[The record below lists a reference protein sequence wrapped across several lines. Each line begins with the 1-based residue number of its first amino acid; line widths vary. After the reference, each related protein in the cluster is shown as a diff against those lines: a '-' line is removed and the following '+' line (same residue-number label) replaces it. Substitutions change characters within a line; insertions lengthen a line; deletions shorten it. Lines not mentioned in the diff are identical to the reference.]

1 MIIKFRERYKEIA
14 KKNNLDEKLV
24 ESIAETVFS
33 HSKDRLE
40 NFDDVK
46 YDIAYIGSWHL
57 REKKFMEFY
66 KRVWVA
72 INSGWKNVRKA
83 YLTDNKLEWLEIMR
97 NNILQKKEKRNQKQ
111 QEKIKLIKQY
121 AEQNS
126 SISEE

>member
-46 YDIAYIGSWHL
+46 YDIAHLGSWHL
-57 REKKFMEFY
+57 RENKFMEFY

-97 NNILQKKEKRNQKQ
+97 NKILQHKETRNQKQ
-111 QEKIKLIKQY
+111 QQKITLIKQY

>member
-24 ESIAETVFS
+24 ESIAETIFS

-97 NNILQKKEKRNQKQ
+97 NNILQKKEARNQKQ

>member
-24 ESIAETVFS
+24 ESIAETIFS
-33 HSKDRLE
+33 HSKERLE

-46 YDIAYIGSWHL
+46 YDIAHIGSWHL
-57 REKKFMEFY
+57 RENKFMEFY

-97 NNILQKKEKRNQKQ
+97 NNILQKKENRNQKQ

>member
-24 ESIAETVFS
+24 ESIAETIFS
-33 HSKDRLE
+33 HSKERLE
-40 NFDDVK
+40 NFDEVK
-46 YDIAYIGSWHL
+46 YDIAHLGSWHL

-66 KRVWVA
+66 KNVWVA
-72 INSGWKNVRKA
+72 INRGWKNVRKA

-97 NNILQKKEKRNQKQ
+97 NKLLLKKQARNQKQ

>member
-24 ESIAETVFS
+24 ESIAETIFS
-33 HSKDRLE
+33 HSKERLE

>member
-14 KKNNLDEKLV
+14 KKNNLEEGLV

-40 NFDDVK
+40 NFDEIK
-46 YDIAYIGSWHL
+46 YDIAHLGSWHL
-57 REKKFMEFY
+57 RENKFMEFY
-66 KRVWVA
+66 KNVWVA
-72 INSGWKNVRKA
+72 INRGWKNVRKA

-97 NNILQKKEKRNQKQ
+97 NKLLLKKQTRSEKQ

>member
-14 KKNNLDEKLV
+14 KKNNLEEGLV

-46 YDIAYIGSWHL
+46 YDIMHLGSWHL

-72 INSGWKNVRKA
+72 INKGWKNVRKA

>member
-14 KKNNLDEKLV
+14 KKNNLDEELV

-33 HSKDRLE
+33 HSKERLE
-40 NFDDVK
+40 NFDELK

-57 REKKFMEFY
+57 RENKFMEFY

-97 NNILQKKEKRNQKQ
+97 NKFLQKKQGRNEKQ

>member
-14 KKNNLDEKLV
+14 KKNDLDEKLV

-33 HSKDRLE
+33 HSKERLE

-46 YDIAYIGSWHL
+46 YDIMHLGSWHL
-57 REKKFMEFY
+57 RENKFMEFY

-72 INSGWKNVRKA
+72 INSGWKHVRKA

-97 NNILQKKEKRNQKQ
+97 NKILQKKETRNQKQ

>member
-24 ESIAETVFS
+24 ESIAETIFS

>member
-24 ESIAETVFS
+24 ESIAETIFS
-33 HSKDRLE
+33 HSKERLE

-57 REKKFMEFY
+57 RENKFMEFY

-97 NNILQKKEKRNQKQ
+97 NKFLNKKEARNQKQ
-111 QEKIKLIKQY
+111 KEKIKLIKQY

>member
-24 ESIAETVFS
+24 ESIAETIFS

-46 YDIAYIGSWHL
+46 YDIMHLGSWHL

>member
-33 HSKDRLE
+33 HSKERLE

-46 YDIAYIGSWHL
+46 YDIVHIGSWHL
-57 REKKFMEFY
+57 RENKFMEFY

-97 NNILQKKEKRNQKQ
+97 NKFLNKKETRNQKQ
-111 QEKIKLIKQY
+111 QQKINLIKQY

>member
-40 NFDDVK
+40 NFDEVK
-46 YDIAYIGSWHL
+46 YDIAHLGSWHL
-57 REKKFMEFY
+57 RENKFMEFY
-66 KRVWVA
+66 KNVWVA
-72 INSGWKNVRKA
+72 INKGWKNVRKA

-97 NNILQKKEKRNQKQ
+97 NKLLLKQQTRSEKQ

>member
-24 ESIAETVFS
+24 ESIAETIFS
-33 HSKDRLE
+33 HSKERLE
-40 NFDDVK
+40 NFDELK

-57 REKKFMEFY
+57 RENKFMEFY

-97 NNILQKKEKRNQKQ
+97 NKFLQKKQGRNEKQ